1 MIFPKEILLKIIHY
15 THLSWVKDN
24 SNALETDVDIF
35 ELRNL
40 EWHMWDHVEHMCR
53 QLYRKKLKERTQI
66 ISNLEKKIFERMI
79 KNCDIIETNYNL
91 GSNDSDSSDSDWNEG
106 TITQVTFRLT
116 DEVGG
121 IWKWEWEDRRLERI
135 THVQT
140 DDNWNNPMW
149 LRHYNVRWGTD
160 IETPVLRFA
169 NGSDNANNRIGLFIY
184 SLPSRTSFGK
194 HNKIVRGDF
203 VDDLSVDEDFTT
215 KPLVNMS
222 WCV

>member
-1 MIFPKEILLKIIHY
+1 
-15 THLSWVKDN
+15 
-24 SNALETDVDIF
+24 
-35 ELRNL
+35 
-40 EWHMWDHVEHMCR
+40 MWDHVEHMCR
-53 QLYRKKLKERTQI
+53 KLYRKKLKERTRI
-66 ISNLEKKIFERMI
+66 ISNLEKELYSRIIE
-79 KNCDIIETNYNL
+79 NCEIIETNYNL

-106 TITQVTFRLT
+106 TITQVTFKLT
-116 DEVGG
+116 DEFGG

-184 SLPSRTSFGK
+184 SLPSRTSFEK

-215 KPLVNMS
+215 KPLINMA